1 MLVGRWWEWSQL
13 GCFQAKTWKWKCLLH
28 SFVTHRFMSGTVM
41 GPSIHGKAC
50 QWNGG
55 CWKKGPYTVTLLHE
69 ARSYT
74 LTLTLLH
81 EARAGL
87 TVHTVTRSKTAP
99 SSPHNLSSP
108 RTWVA
113 AWTRTSWESKIC
125 SSSLKLVFFP
135 GVNNAHMYA
144 IITDVQPLSHN
155 NYGTYFP
162 SWLRIRCGK
171 GEMLKLWYNHRSWN
185 FVNLQDPVHHHH
197 HDAHHC
203 SHRAIKSR
211 SWIMTVAGGTMVA
224 CQEARQRESF
234 KRRRRAE
241 SSWSETPPPSR
252 WWFWF
257 TMIVTVVMVNGRGWW
272 SHWCVWTLRL
282 HEDNL

>member
-108 RTWVA
+108 QTWVA

-125 SSSLKLVFFP
+125 ISSLKLVFFP

-144 IITDVQPLSHN
+144 GSTDVQSLSHN

-197 HDAHHC
+197 HHDAHHC

-211 SWIMTVAGGTMVA
+211 SWIMMVSGGTMAA

-252 WWFWF
+252 WWLWF

-272 SHWCVWTLRL
+272 SHWCVWTL

>member
-1 MLVGRWWEWSQL
+1 MKLRMLEEG
-13 GCFQAKTWKWKCLLH
+13 LLH
-28 SFVTHRFMSGTVM
+28 LHCYMK
-41 GPSIHGKAC
+41 PS
-50 QWNGG
+50 
-55 CWKKGPYTVTLLHE
+55 VTLLHE
-69 ARSYT
+69 G
-74 LTLTLLH
+74 
-81 EARAGL
+81 RAGL
-87 TVHTVTRSKTAP
+87 TVYTVTWSKTAP

-108 RTWVA
+108 QTWVA
-113 AWTRTSWESKIC
+113 AWARISWESKIC

-211 SWIMTVAGGTMVA
+211 S
-224 CQEARQRESF
+224 
-234 KRRRRAE
+234 
-241 SSWSETPPPSR
+241 
-252 WWFWF
+252 
-257 TMIVTVVMVNGRGWW
+257 
-272 SHWCVWTLRL
+272 
-282 HEDNL
+282 

>member
-1 MLVGRWWEWSQL
+1 MLEEG
-13 GCFQAKTWKWKCLLH
+13 LLH
-28 SFVTHRFMSGTVM
+28 LHCYMK
-41 GPSIHGKAC
+41 PS
-50 QWNGG
+50 
-55 CWKKGPYTVTLLHE
+55 
-69 ARSYT
+69 
-74 LTLTLLH
+74 LTLLH
-81 EARAGL
+81 EGRAGL
-87 TVHTVTRSKTAP
+87 TVYTVTWSKTAP

-108 RTWVA
+108 QTWVA
-113 AWTRTSWESKIC
+113 AWARISWESKIC

-197 HDAHHC
+197 HYDAHHC

-211 SWIMTVAGGTMVA
+211 S
-224 CQEARQRESF
+224 
-234 KRRRRAE
+234 
-241 SSWSETPPPSR
+241 
-252 WWFWF
+252 
-257 TMIVTVVMVNGRGWW
+257 
-272 SHWCVWTLRL
+272 
-282 HEDNL
+282 